1 MSAVCSNQAKR
12 NVDPIMIL
20 IRVVTANWQRSF
32 RDLFVNDV
40 LESMTAAAIVMKIH
54 FAYLKLAKDDSNPGL
69 WFKVVLAVCMQTN
82 QMLLTCFVI
91 T

>member
-1 MSAVCSNQAKR
+1 
-12 NVDPIMIL
+12 MIL

-69 WFKVVLAVCMQTN
+69 WFKVVLYYADKPDAVDLFCNNVTKRPG
-82 QMLLTCFVI
+82 
-91 T
+91 